1 MDRSNFNAIRQKF
14 VMTKTSLM
22 GTLSTGIATL
32 SLFLSLGCTQQWDP
46 DTQFQNQIQTLKLEG
61 ERLKQVRGQ
70 EAAQNLNTLKSEL
83 LLGVIRRMTVRDL
96 DLLMGYK
103 YVLLAQASQQ
113 DELWERRQYF
123 WQDIVEGKWGKGSL
137 EYEMCEKES
146 VLMTVSVNSREVIG
160 IEY

>member
-1 MDRSNFNAIRQKF
+1 MYRSNFNAIRQKF

-22 GTLSTGIATL
+22 RILSTGIPTW
-32 SLFLSLGCTQQWDP
+32 SIFLSLGCTQQWDP

-61 ERLKQVRGQ
+61 ERFKQVRGQ

-113 DELWERRQYF
+113 GELWERRQYF